1 MLPGSQFITRFT
13 AVEVILPPACW
24 AQFSGS
30 IQGTVQGPA
39 GAVVPNAKVQLKN
52 TGTGV
57 AAATTS
63 GAEGNYRLVSLAPGS
78 YQLSVD
84 APGFNTTAVA
94 FSLETSQNLSV
105 PVAMK
110 VATASQAV
118 EVTGQVPVLNTAES
132 RNQMT
137 LETAGLS
144 NLPLA
149 GRNMISLVTMAH
161 GVIGVGTV
169 TGGSPGSGV
178 DNYSTE
184 LQVDASANGA
194 GSVGNMYMVDGL
206 DVTSAIRPGVLNLT
220 PNPDSVQEVSIQTNT
235 FTVEYGRA
243 SSVQMAMTTKSSTDG
258 FHGTASDYFTNQ
270 KLWAGTEFVHN

>member
-1 MLPGSQFITRFT
+1 MEPRLVSVATRLVALLMAT
-13 AVEVILPPACW
+13 AALCW

-30 IQGTVQGPA
+30 IQGTIQDPA

-52 TGTGV
+52 TETSV
-57 AAATTS
+57 VATTTS
-63 GAEGNYRLVSLAPGS
+63 DAEGNYRFVSLAPGS
-78 YQLSVD
+78 YQITID
-84 APGFNTTAVA
+84 ATGFTTTNVSFTLA
-94 FSLETSQNLSV
+94 TSQNLNIPVSV
-105 PVAMK
+105 K
-110 VATASQAV
+110 LASAAQSV
-118 EVTGQVPVLNTAES
+118 EITGQVPVLNTAES
-132 RNQMT
+132 RNEMT
-137 LETAGLS
+137 LETAALAS
-144 NLPLA
+144 LPLA
-149 GRNMISLVTMAH
+149 GRNMISLVTLAP
-161 GVIGVGTV
+161 GVIGTGTV

-220 PNPDSVQEVSIQTNT
+220 PNPDSVQETSIQTNT

-243 SSVQMAMTTKSSTDG
+243 SSIQMAITTKSGTDA

-270 KLWAGTEFVHN
+270 KL

>member
-30 IQGTVQGPA
+30 IQGTVQDPA

-57 AAATTS
+57 ATATTS
-63 GAEGNYRLVSLAPGS
+63 DAEGNYRFVSLAPGS

-94 FSLETSQNLSV
+94 FSLETSQNLNV

-137 LETAGLS
+137 LETAGAAK
-144 NLPLA
+144 LPPA
-149 GRNMISLVTMAH
+149 GRRKILR
-161 GVIGVGTV
+161 GT
-169 TGGSPGSGV
+169 GSPRGGC
-178 DNYSTE
+178 
-184 LQVDASANGA
+184 A
-194 GSVGNMYMVDGL
+194 GPRCHARV
-206 DVTSAIRPGVLNLT
+206 
-220 PNPDSVQEVSIQTNT
+220 
-235 FTVEYGRA
+235 
-243 SSVQMAMTTKSSTDG
+243 
-258 FHGTASDYFTNQ
+258 
-270 KLWAGTEFVHN
+270 